1 MNEEMV
7 QQMLAAAERLAS
19 ASEALDRVLGKMDA
33 QQEMLNA
40 KVDRI
45 VAAVEETVAQTAE
58 QRQADMA
65 GADLRGR
72 VAELEKSNSDLKA
85 QSARMVRRT
94 LSPVVSA
101 LLAKNEIEGERF
113 DASVLDKALATLS
126 VEQRMGVKAE
136 MARAGM
142 IL

>member
-1 MNEEMV
+1 MNEEIV
-7 QQMLAAAERLAS
+7 QQMMAAAERLAS
-19 ASEALDRVLGKMDA
+19 ATEALDRVLGKLDA

-45 VAAVEETVAQTAE
+45 VAAVEETTAQTAE
-58 QRQADMA
+58 QRQVAAA
-65 GADLRGR
+65 GADLRERLSG
-72 VAELEKSNSDLKA
+72 LEKSNAELKA
-85 QSARMVRRT
+85 QAARMARKT

-113 DASVLDKALATLS
+113 DGAMLDRTLAALS
-126 VEQRMGVKAE
+126 VEQRMAVKAE

-142 IL
+142 IE